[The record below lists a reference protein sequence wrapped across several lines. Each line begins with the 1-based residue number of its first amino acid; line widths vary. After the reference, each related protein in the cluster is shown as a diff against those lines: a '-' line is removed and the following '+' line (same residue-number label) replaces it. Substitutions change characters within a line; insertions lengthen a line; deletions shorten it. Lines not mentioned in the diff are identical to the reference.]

1 VDGSGGRAPFVGRA
15 EELGRLGEVVAAVAG
30 GQPRTVR
37 IGGEAG
43 VGKTRLLAEV
53 QAGAAAAGALVL
65 AGGCIPV
72 GDGALPFACFSQALR
87 RLSRVLDSDAL
98 DEVVG
103 PWRSDLARIV
113 PGLGEPAGAE
123 QSPARLFELLLGLLE
138 RLAARSPVVLVL
150 EDLHWADQSTVDL
163 LRFLVAGLRDG
174 AIGLVGT
181 YRSDELDRRHP
192 LWLLLVE
199 LSRDP
204 AVERLELARFGRE
217 DLAELLAGI
226 LGTPPPTPLLARVL
240 DRSDGN
246 PLFAEELL
254 AAEQRGGGLP
264 GTLQELLLARI
275 EALPAAAQQ
284 AVRVAAVAGRQVR
297 HQLLAAACG
306 LPEPALLAALREAV
320 ARQVLAAA
328 EDGYAFRH
336 ALLQEVTYADLL
348 PGERSQLH
356 RTLATVLAAEP
367 GLAGGTPTETAAE
380 LATHWYHSHDLAR
393 ALPALVDAGLA
404 AARAAA
410 FAEALRHFERALDLW
425 DQLPEVA
432 ATLPLDQAGLL
443 EQAAKAAD
451 LAGSPQRAVALV
463 RRALDRLDP
472 AAGPVRRG
480 LLTAALARYLWT
492 SGESHALDVF
502 AQAVQLIPAE
512 PPSPERAW
520 VLARHAQALVLAS
533 RPRDAHARAA
543 EALDVATRVGAVRE
557 AGWAHTFLAA
567 TLLTVGGDVQ
577 QALAHG
583 DAARR
588 AAEETGDVELLAMTV
603 TFSPQVLEAAGRVE
617 EALALVV
624 DGIAALRGRGLDRHA
639 RAFLCGLASY
649 LAFRLGRWTEAERYS
664 QEALDTAGQGVSR
677 LHALLWRARLELG
690 TGEEDAAAAR
700 LEEVRRRLGTEPP
713 LQFACRLAEVGGQL
727 ALAQGRPADA
737 RTAVAEGLAQVE
749 GSEDEEELRGLLVV
763 GMRAEAD
770 LATAPGARAAGDAE
784 ASRASGILAARRRG
798 AELLALLDRL
808 LQGSDR
814 PEPSTLACAALVRAE
829 HTRLE
834 GRPDP
839 ARWEEA
845 AARYDD
851 LGDGYAAAYAR
862 WRQAEAL
869 LAGRGSRPA
878 AARTLRAAHQAAAR
892 LGAGPLARETELLA
906 KRARLDL
913 TEREAHAKAQAPANR
928 FGLTAREH
936 EVLVLLAEGR
946 TNPQIAGALFISPK
960 TVGIHVSNILA
971 KLGVTGRV
979 EAATVAQRAGMLGP
993 PAS

>member
-1 VDGSGGRAPFVGRA
+1 MDGSGRRAPFVGRA
-15 EELGRLGEVVAAVAG
+15 DELGRLDQVVAAVAG
-30 GQPRTVR
+30 GQPRAVL

-53 QAGAAAAGALVL
+53 QARATAAGALVL

-87 RLSRVLDSDAL
+87 RLPRVLDSDAL
-98 DEVVG
+98 GEVVG
-103 PWRSDLARIV
+103 PWRSELARLV

-123 QSPARLFELLLGLLE
+123 QSQARLFELLLGLLE
-138 RLAARSPVVLVL
+138 RLAARSPVVLAL
-150 EDLHWADQSTVDL
+150 EDLHWADQSTIDL
-163 LRFLVAGLRDG
+163 LRFLVAALRDD
-174 AIGLVGT
+174 AVALVGT

-199 LSRDP
+199 LGRDP

-217 DLAELLAGI
+217 DLAELLAGT
-226 LGTPPPTPLLARVL
+226 LDAPPPAPLLARVL
-240 DRSDGN
+240 ERSDGN

-275 EALPAAAQQ
+275 EALPTATQQ
-284 AVRVAAVAGRQVR
+284 VVRVASVAGRQVH

-306 LPEPALLAALREAV
+306 LPEPDLLAALREAV
-320 ARQVLAAA
+320 ARQVLVPA

-336 ALLQEVTYADLL
+336 ALLQEAAYADLL

-367 GLAGGTPTETAAE
+367 GLGGGTPAETAAE

-410 FAEALRHFERALDLW
+410 FAEAQRHFERALDLW
-425 DQLPEVA
+425 DQLPEVT
-432 ATLPLDQAGLL
+432 ATLPLDHAGLL

-451 LAGSPQRAVALV
+451 LAGTPQRAVALA
-463 RRALDRLDP
+463 RRALDHLDP

-480 LLTAALARYLWT
+480 VLTAALARYLFT
-492 SGESHALDVF
+492 SGESDALDVF
-502 AQAVQLIPAE
+502 QQAEQLIPTE
-512 PPSPERAW
+512 PPSAERAW
-520 VLARHAQALVLAS
+520 VLARQAQALRLAS
-533 RPRDAHARAA
+533 RLRDAHARAD
-543 EALDVATRVGAVRE
+543 EALGVATRAGAVRE
-557 AGWAHTFLAA
+557 AGWAHSFLAA
-567 TLLTVGGDVQ
+567 TLTAVGGDVE
-577 QALAHG
+577 QALAHA

-588 AAEETGDVELLAMTV
+588 VADETGDVELLAMTV
-603 TFSPQVLEAAGRVE
+603 VFPSQVLDAAGRVE
-617 EALALVV
+617 EALAWVV
-624 DGIAALRGRGLDRHA
+624 DGLAALRGRGLDRHA
-639 RAFLCGLASY
+639 RAFLCGYASD
-649 LAFRLGRWTEAERYS
+649 LSFRLGRWADAEQYS

-677 LHALLWRARLELG
+677 LHALLWRAELELG
-690 TGEEDAAAAR
+690 TGEEDAAAGR
-700 LEEVRRRLGTEPP
+700 LEEVRRRVGTQPP
-713 LQFACRLAEVGGQL
+713 EQFAVRLAELGGQL

-737 RTAVAEGLAQVE
+737 RSAVAEGLVQVE
-749 GSEDEEELRGLLVV
+749 GVEEEAEVRGLLAV

-770 LATAPGARAAGDAE
+770 LATAPARTSAE
-784 ASRASGILAARRRG
+784 AEAARRRG

-808 LQGSDR
+808 LRGSDR

-829 HTRLE
+829 HARLE

-839 ARWEEA
+839 ARWEDA
-845 AARYDD
+845 ATRYDD

-869 LAGRGSRPA
+869 LAARGSRQA
-878 AARTLRAAHQAAAR
+878 AARALRAAHDAAAR
-892 LGAGPLARETELLA
+892 LGAGPLARETELLS
-906 KRARLDL
+906 KRARIDL
-913 TEREAHAKAQAPANR
+913 AEQEAPAKAPAPANR

-993 PAS
+993 PTT